1 MNRVLLTD
9 AQQRKTL
16 AAVRSLGKKGLQV
29 HVTEETRFATA
40 RFSRYCSG
48 GLVSPNPGR
57 KPEEFYLWLKEKLGK
72 NRYDL
77 LYPMD
82 DGVMEVVMRH
92 REEFE
97 KLCRIPI
104 PDLDSYLVASDK
116 ARSTMAAMEAGL
128 ECPWTVMVRDIGELS
143 RLAQDLSFPLVIK
156 PRKNSGSRGIV
167 VVWRK
172 EDLVGLYLNV
182 HKNFPFPI
190 LQEYISPG
198 EKYDVCLLYNRSSQ
212 VKASF
217 VQKEIRFFP
226 LERGPSTVQ
235 ESVWRPDLVE
245 KAIKLMKKL
254 NWYGVAEVEFMVDSR
269 DGRVRFMEINPRF
282 WGSLQMSIL
291 AGVDFPWL
299 LYRLAVEGDIE
310 EVTDYTT
317 GIKCRW
323 LLPGDILNF
332 LYNRDRFK
340 SDPPFFSTS
349 KSGIHDDIISID
361 DPFPVVG
368 FFLACLR
375 YIPDRNMWKFFFP
388 R

>member
-1 MNRVLLTD
+1 MGRVLLTD

-16 AAVRSLGKKGLQV
+16 AAVRSLGKKGLEV
-29 HVTEETRFATA
+29 HVAEETRFATA

-48 GLVSPNPGR
+48 GLVCPNPGR
-57 KPEEFYLWLKEKLGK
+57 KPEEFYLWLKETLRK
-72 NRYDL
+72 NRYDML
-77 LYPMD
+77 FPMD
-82 DGVMEVVMRH
+82 DGALEVVMRH

-97 KLCRIPI
+97 KLCRLPV
-104 PDLDSYLVASDK
+104 PEVDSYLVASDK
-116 ARSTMAAMEAGL
+116 GLSTMAAMEAGL
-128 ECPWTVMVRDIGELS
+128 DCPWTILVKDTGDLS
-143 RLAQDLSFPLVIK
+143 RLSRDLSFPVVVK

-167 VVWRK
+167 VVWKK
-172 EDLVGLYLNV
+172 EDLVGQYLSI
-182 HKNFPFPI
+182 HKHYPFPI

-212 VKASF
+212 LKASF

-245 KAIKLMKKL
+245 KASKLMQRLK
-254 NWYGVAEVEFMVDSR
+254 WYGVAEVEFMVDPG
-269 DGRVRFMEINPRF
+269 DGKVKFMEINPRF

-299 LYRLAVEGDIE
+299 LYRLAMEGDVEG
-310 EVTDYTT
+310 VTNYTT
-317 GIKCRW
+317 GINCRW

-332 LYNRDRFK
+332 IYSRDRFK
-340 SDPPFFSTS
+340 SAPPFFSTS
-349 KSGIHDDIISID
+349 KSGINDDIMSID
-361 DPFPVVG
+361 DPLPVLG

-375 YIPDRNMWKFFFP
+375 YIPDRKMWKYIFH